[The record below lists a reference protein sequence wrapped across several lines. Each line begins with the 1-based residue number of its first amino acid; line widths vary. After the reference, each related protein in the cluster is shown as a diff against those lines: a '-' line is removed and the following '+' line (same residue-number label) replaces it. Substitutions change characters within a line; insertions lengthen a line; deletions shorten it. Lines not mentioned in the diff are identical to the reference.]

1 MRHRSRPGFTLIEL
15 LVVIAIIAV
24 LIALLLPAVQSAR
37 EAARRI
43 QCTNNLKQLGLAVH
57 NYESSSGVLPPPF
70 VLGIVSGTTLN
81 GNGWSA
87 HARILPYSEQ
97 GTAYNAMNLSLR
109 YSVPDNLTVSRLT
122 IGQFLCPSEIKPDPR
137 TDATTGEVVHGVNN
151 YGWNRGDWLVWGGL
165 GTTNRAPFDVN
176 VARRLAAFTDGTSNT
191 LLASEVRAYQPN
203 LNNCGALANVNPKN
217 PPPASADPMT
227 LVPQYASGCSLGLT
241 GHTEWVDGAVHETGF
256 TTAWTPNKAIT
267 RTSNSS
273 QALDLVNWRENATL
287 TNGGPS
293 LGAITS
299 RSYHPGGVNAL
310 LGDGSVRFIKDT
322 VDGAAWRALGSLN
335 GGEVL
340 SADAF

>member
-1 MRHRSRPGFTLIEL
+1 MRHRNRPGFTLIEL

-43 QCTNNLKQLGLAVH
+43 QCTNNMKQLGLAVH
-57 NYESSSGVLPPPF
+57 NYESTHGVLPPAF

-97 GTAYNAMNLSLR
+97 GAAFNAMNLSLR
-109 YSVPDNLTVSRLT
+109 YSLAANITINKLT
-122 IGQFLCPSEIKPDPR
+122 ISTFLCPSEIKPEPK

-151 YGWNRGDWLVWGGL
+151 YGWNRGDWLIWGGL
-165 GTTNRAPFDVN
+165 NTTNRAPFDIN
-176 VARRLAAFTDGTSNT
+176 VARRFSAITDGLSNT
-191 LLASEVRAYQPN
+191 LLASEVRTYQSN
-203 LNNCGALANVNPKN
+203 LNNCGALTNVDPRNL
-217 PPPASADPMT
+217 PPATTDPVT

-256 TTAWTPNKAIT
+256 TTAWTPNKRIT
-267 RTSNSS
+267 RASDSS
-273 QALDLVNWRENATL
+273 QPLDLVNWRESSTL

-310 LGDGSVRFIKDT
+310 LGDGSVRFIKDSI
-322 VDGAAWRALGSLN
+322 DGAAWRALGSIS
-335 GGEVL
+335 GGEVI